1 MKSLKS
7 FKAAIMLFA
16 VIISVS
22 NTATADTWSIV
33 STQNMNITSLPVGN
47 FNIFSNTA
55 FANGC
60 GIVSRQFQVVINS
73 YAVTMNGVKG
83 MHATTLTAMAL
94 GKSLSI
100 HYYENDDC
108 KVDAITMNP

>member
-7 FKAAIMLFA
+7 FKAAIILFA
-16 VIISVS
+16 VTISFVS
-22 NTATADTWSIV
+22 NTAMADTWSVVVQPMSIA
-33 STQNMNITSLPVGN
+33 SLPIGN

-60 GIVSRQFQVVINS
+60 GIVSRPFQVVINS
-73 YAVTMNGVKG
+73 YGVTVNGVKG

-94 GKSLSI
+94 GKSLTI

-108 KVDAITMNP
+108 KVDAITITN